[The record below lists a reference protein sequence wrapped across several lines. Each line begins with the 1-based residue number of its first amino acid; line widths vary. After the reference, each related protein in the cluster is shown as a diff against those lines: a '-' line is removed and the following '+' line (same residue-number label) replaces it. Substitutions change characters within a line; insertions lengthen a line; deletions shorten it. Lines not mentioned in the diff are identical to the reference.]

1 MSESGFT
8 GFRDFQDIPNL
19 EHPLI
24 LIQTSATGKDFAQA
38 PVRLSPIAEDQLA
51 PAQENLVSPLDLE
64 VISKT

>member
-38 PVRLSPIAEDQLA
+38 H
-51 PAQENLVSPLDLE
+51 ENLVRPLDLE